1 MPKIGNFVFFAPKG
15 TLVFFFCPFS
25 FEPEGKLR
33 WCLPYRVK
41 METTATSGR
50 LRKVNKSRFDLGQTP
65 PSARRSTHK
74 DIQRRHTQSVWPRS
88 LHFKNNN
95 NRIVQAGF
103 REVVTPWHCLAYMLD
118 NKAKEDRPALPED
131 LEEIARDAVSEMG
144 GGQLRAMAS
153 YEAEDATLYKAAV
166 FRKDIKAMPA
176 SNYWGYV
183 GKVCTDSE
191 VRQFADTMQRIVALP
206 ASSAGIERIFSQ
218 AGLVQ
223 SKLRN
228 RLSVAKVGKLVKVAR
243 LLGVTGTGEAE
254 ALPNMEELFS
264 SDEE

>member
-1 MPKIGNFVFFAPKG
+1 MQLGVTALTRSDDAPLVRVSKPSGLRKTHPVSKKTHPRVGFSQTGWVKRVKRVGETGEAERAFGSYRIVPIMPKIGNFVFFAPKG

-33 WCLPYRVK
+33 WCLPYHVK
-41 METTATSGR
+41 MVTTAISGR
-50 LRKVNKSRFDLGQTP
+50 LRKVNKSRCDLGGQTP

-88 LHFKNNN
+88 RHLKNN

-118 NKAKEDRPALPED
+118 KAKEDRPALPED

-176 SNYWGYV
+176 SNYG
-183 GKVCTDSE
+183 G
-191 VRQFADTMQRIVALP
+191 
-206 ASSAGIERIFSQ
+206 
-218 AGLVQ
+218 
-223 SKLRN
+223 
-228 RLSVAKVGKLVKVAR
+228 
-243 LLGVTGTGEAE
+243 
-254 ALPNMEELFS
+254 
-264 SDEE
+264 